1 MKHAGSGL
9 GIERKL
15 SSRTDRPF
23 IVNFNKV
30 NTTTT
35 VAVETAINDKTVTVA
50 DSTGFALG
58 NYLIIYSSVTDR
70 FFTGRILSIVGN
82 VLTIDNPLDSAF
94 PVGAIASASIT
105 NMAVD
110 GSATTQV
117 FGIRGIPVVN
127 PLNVTFHITRI
138 IFNCQTDGTVDLS
151 TFADQSALTNG
162 LVLRKRN
169 GEYDN
174 IFNIKTNGEL
184 DGITL
189 DWNPY
194 SASNPNRGQNG
205 FTSRLT
211 FNGQDKMGT
220 VIELSEGSDMEFLVQ
235 DDLSGIELLEVV
247 AEGYSF
253 RSI

>member
-1 MKHAGSGL
+1 MKHVGAGL

-23 IVNFNKV
+23 IVKFNKA
-30 NTTTT
+30 NASTTLT
-35 VAVETAINDKTVTVA
+35 VETSIDDKTVTVA
-50 DSTGFALG
+50 STTGFALG

-82 VLTIDNPLDSAF
+82 ILTVDNPLDSAF
-94 PVGAIASASIT
+94 PVGAIVVASVT

-110 GSATTQV
+110 GSTTTQV
-117 FGIRGIPVVN
+117 FGIRGIPVIN
-127 PLNVTFHITRI
+127 PLNVTFHVTRI

-151 TFADQSALTNG
+151 KFADQSALING

-194 SASNPNRGQNG
+194 AASNPNRGQNG

-211 FNGQDKMGT
+211 FNGQDKMGS
-220 VIELSEGSDMEFLVQ
+220 VIELAEGSDMEFLVQ
-235 DDLSGIELLEVV
+235 DDLTGITLLEVV